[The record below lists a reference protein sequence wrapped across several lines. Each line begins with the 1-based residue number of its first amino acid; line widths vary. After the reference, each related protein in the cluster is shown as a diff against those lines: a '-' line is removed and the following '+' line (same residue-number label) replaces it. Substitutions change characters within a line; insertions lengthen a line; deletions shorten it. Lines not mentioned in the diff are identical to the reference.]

1 MSQVMETCD
10 TRKRF
15 PSLPVDREWR
25 DRIKKRQLL
34 IKMDST
40 VHRFDGDKIALG
52 KLCFLFARIFHG

>member
-15 PSLPVDREWR
+15 SVPPDREWR